1 MEFTWYI
8 VTHFLKSITALQ
20 QILHGAL
27 CYTNTWLLIA
37 VLGRVPCLHTGLR
50 SNLFEDQVPGVFVLK
65 GHAEGSQKYETA
77 SDVQRFLTALRGPS
91 APTSLLPYYQFQFP
105 CPLQTAAGYSK
116 PQPNCHCH
124 AKSNLTT
131 SKQVF
136 PVVCFVCES
145 IIFSQDSSLYMPHI
159 FPCFIYLCFFSIF
172 SSNNLRG
179 IHL

>member
-124 AKSNLTT
+124 AKEKL
-131 SKQVF
+131 
-136 PVVCFVCES
+136 
-145 IIFSQDSSLYMPHI
+145 SQI
-159 FPCFIYLCFFSIF
+159 
-172 SSNNLRG
+172 
-179 IHL
+179 